1 MLNKIISFH
10 ITETRWH
17 ICKEEHLTERSRSPF
32 PHPLS
37 DYPAPQPWV
46 NQTFTT
52 LSIHLPAQEADS
64 CYNCWLVRGFDKL
77 KKYSRLIV
85 KKQALNKWVC
95 YIKTDRASWYKWGCF
110 VVFLQSISAVWTQ
123 MAVKIFEN
131 PAQVNTSF
139 GFTRVDEFDWGGKKS
154 SVYCSTLSV
163 WLCGWQKDASAW

>member
-1 MLNKIISFH
+1 MRSYYKEKQEELHASLCQCFIGGNKRMLNKIISFH

-77 KKYSRLIV
+77 KNIPGWSWRSRPSTSEFVISRQTGHPDISEV
-85 KKQALNKWVC
+85 ALLFFF
-95 YIKTDRASWYKWGCF
+95 SL
-110 VVFLQSISAVWTQ
+110 FLL
-123 MAVKIFEN
+123 FELRWRWRFLRI
-131 PAQVNTSF
+131 QH
-139 GFTRVDEFDWGGKKS
+139 K
-154 SVYCSTLSV
+154 
-163 WLCGWQKDASAW
+163 